1 MKRRIHKALQL
12 GVCDQWNEK
21 LSKGRLKVPQIDFPY
36 LLLPSTFPASLI
48 DSTVNWNLFEIRT
61 D

>member
-12 GVCDQWNEK
+12 EVCNQCKQK
-21 LSKGRLKVPQIDFPY
+21 LSKGRLKVLQIDFLY
-36 LLLPSTFPASLI
+36 LLLPWTFPASLI
-48 DSTVNWNLFEIRT
+48 DSTVNWNLFKIRT